1 MENNLSTVTIPVEE
15 YNGLRD
21 RIADLERANGELTE
35 VIENTKDMDDSRV
48 IIKEVYTGEDEDGDE
63 CRLVKYSFKNFEDVK
78 AEVEDVMKDS
88 IEGATKKLGEL
99 TDKLE
104 DLKKDLKKSREERIK
119 ALEEL
124 KQKSIELQCFA
135 AKLRNRNWWQRLL
148 NK

>member
-1 MENNLSTVTIPVEE
+1 MEKTLSTVTISVDE

-63 CRLVKYSFKNFEDVK
+63 YRLVKYSFKNFKDVK
-78 AEVEDVMKDS
+78 AEVEEVMKDS

-104 DLKKDLKKSREERIK
+104 DLKKSSEERTK

-124 KQKSIELQCFA
+124 KQKSIELQCYA
-135 AKLRNRNWWQRLL
+135 AKLNNRNWWQRLM

>member
-1 MENNLSTVTIPVEE
+1 MEKTLSTVTIPVDE
-15 YNGLRD
+15 YNKMRD

-63 CRLVKYSFKNFEDVK
+63 YRLVKYSFKNFKDVK

-104 DLKKDLKKSREERIK
+104 DLKKGSEERSK

-124 KQKSIELQCFA
+124 KQKSLELQRRA
-135 AKLRNRNWWQRLL
+135 AELNNRNWWQRLL

>member
-15 YNGLRD
+15 YNGLCD
-21 RIADLERANGELTE
+21 RIADLERENGELTE

-63 CRLVKYSFKNFEDVK
+63 YRLVKYSFKNFKDVK
-78 AEVEDVMKDS
+78 AEVEEVMKDS

-104 DLKKDLKKSREERIK
+104 DLKKSSEERTK

-124 KQKSIELQCFA
+124 KQKSLELQCYA
-135 AKLRNRNWWQRLL
+135 AKLNNRNWWQRLL

>member
-1 MENNLSTVTIPVEE
+1 MEKTLSTVTIPVEE

-21 RIADLERANGELTE
+21 RIADLERENGELTE

-63 CRLVKYSFKNFEDVK
+63 YRLVKYSFKNFKDVK
-78 AEVEDVMKDS
+78 AEVEEMMKES
-88 IEGATKKLGEL
+88 IDGAVKKLGEL
-99 TDKLE
+99 KDKLE
-104 DLKKDLKKSREERIK
+104 DLKKSSEERSK

-124 KQKSIELQCFA
+124 KQKSIELQCYA
-135 AKLRNRNWWQRLL
+135 SKLNNRNWWQRLL

>member
-15 YNGLRD
+15 YNGLRN
-21 RIADLERANGELTE
+21 RIADLERENGELTE

-63 CRLVKYSFKNFEDVK
+63 YRFVKYSLKNFKDVK
-78 AEVEDVMKDS
+78 AEVEEVMKDS

-104 DLKKDLKKSREERIK
+104 DLKKSSEERTK

-124 KQKSIELQCFA
+124 KQKSLELQCYA
-135 AKLRNRNWWQRLL
+135 AKLNNRNWWWRLL

>member
-1 MENNLSTVTIPVEE
+1 MENNLSTVTITVEE

-21 RIADLERANGELTE
+21 RIVDLERENGELTE

-63 CRLVKYSFKNFEDVK
+63 YRLVKYSFKNFKDVK
-78 AEVEDVMKDS
+78 AEVEEVMKDS
-88 IEGATKKLGEL
+88 IDGAVKKIGEL
-99 TDKLE
+99 KDKLE
-104 DLKKDLKKSREERIK
+104 DLKKSSEERIK

-124 KQKSIELQCFA
+124 KQKSIELQCYA
-135 AKLRNRNWWQRLL
+135 VKLNNRNWWQRLM

>member
-1 MENNLSTVTIPVEE
+1 MEKTLSTVTISVEE

-35 VIENTKDMDDSRV
+35 VIENTKAMDDSRV

-78 AEVEDVMKDS
+78 AEVEEVMKDR
-88 IEGATKKLGEL
+88 IDGATKKLGEL
-99 TDKLE
+99 TEKFE
-104 DLKKDLKKSREERIK
+104 DLKKGSEERIK

-124 KQKSIELQCFA
+124 KQKAIELQCCA

>member
-21 RIADLERANGELTE
+21 RIADLERENGELTE

-63 CRLVKYSFKNFEDVK
+63 YRLVKYSFKNFKDVK
-78 AEVEDVMKDS
+78 AEVEEVMKES
-88 IEGATKKLGEL
+88 IDGAVKKLGEL
-99 TDKLE
+99 KDKLE
-104 DLKKDLKKSREERIK
+104 DLKKSSEERSK

-124 KQKSIELQCFA
+124 KQKSIELQCYA
-135 AKLRNRNWWQRLL
+135 AKLNNRNWWQRLM

>member
-1 MENNLSTVTIPVEE
+1 MEKTLSTVTIPVEE

-63 CRLVKYSFKNFEDVK
+63 YRLVKYSFKNFKDVK
-78 AEVEDVMKDS
+78 AEVEEVMKES
-88 IEGATKKLGEL
+88 IDGAVKKLGEL
-99 TDKLE
+99 KDKLE
-104 DLKKDLKKSREERIK
+104 DLKKSSEERTK
-119 ALEEL
+119 VLEEL
-124 KQKSIELQCFA
+124 KRKSIELQCYA
-135 AKLRNRNWWQRLL
+135 AKLNNRNWWQRLM

>member
-1 MENNLSTVTIPVEE
+1 MEKTLSTVTISVDE

-48 IIKEVYTGEDEDGDE
+48 IIKDVYTGEDEDGDE
-63 CRLVKYSFKNFEDVK
+63 YRLVKYSFKNFKDVK
-78 AEVEDVMKDS
+78 AEVEEVMKDS

-104 DLKKDLKKSREERIK
+104 DLKKGSEERAK

-124 KQKSIELQCFA
+124 RHKSLELQCRVA
-135 AKLRNRNWWQRLL
+135 ELNNRNWWQRRL

>member
-1 MENNLSTVTIPVEE
+1 MENTLSTVTISVDE

-48 IIKEVYTGEDEDGDE
+48 IIKEVYNVEDEDGDE
-63 CRLVKYSFKNFEDVK
+63 YRLVKYSFKNFKDVK
-78 AEVEDVMKDS
+78 AEVEEVMKDS

-104 DLKKDLKKSREERIK
+104 DLKKSSEERTK

-124 KQKSIELQCFA
+124 KQKSLELQCYA
-135 AKLRNRNWWQRLL
+135 AKLNNRNWWQRLL

>member
-21 RIADLERANGELTE
+21 RIADLERENGELTE

-63 CRLVKYSFKNFEDVK
+63 YRLVKYSFKNFKDVK
-78 AEVEDVMKDS
+78 AEVEEVMKDS

-104 DLKKDLKKSREERIK
+104 DLKKSSEERTK

-124 KQKSIELQCFA
+124 KQKSLELQCYA
-135 AKLRNRNWWQRLL
+135 AKLNNRNWWKRLL

>member
-21 RIADLERANGELTE
+21 HIADLERANGELTE

-63 CRLVKYSFKNFEDVK
+63 YRLVKYSFKNFKDVK
-78 AEVEDVMKDS
+78 AEVEEVMKDS

-99 TDKLE
+99 KDKLE
-104 DLKKDLKKSREERIK
+104 DLKKSSEERTK
-119 ALEEL
+119 VLEEL
-124 KQKSIELQCFA
+124 KQKSIELQCYA
-135 AKLRNRNWWQRLL
+135 AKLNNRNWWQRLL

>member
-1 MENNLSTVTIPVEE
+1 MEKTLSTVTISVDE

-63 CRLVKYSFKNFEDVK
+63 YRLVKYSFKNFKDVK
-78 AEVEDVMKDS
+78 AEVEEVMKDS

-104 DLKKDLKKSREERIK
+104 DLKKSSEERTK

-124 KQKSIELQCFA
+124 KQKSIELQCYA
-135 AKLRNRNWWQRLL
+135 AKLNNRNWWQRLL

>member
-1 MENNLSTVTIPVEE
+1 MENNLSTVTISVDE

-63 CRLVKYSFKNFEDVK
+63 YRLVKYSFKNFKDVK
-78 AEVEDVMKDS
+78 AEVEDVMKES
-88 IEGATKKLGEL
+88 IEGAKKEL
-99 TDKLE
+99 NELIDKTE
-104 DLKKDLKKSREERIK
+104 ELKKSSEERAK
-119 ALEEL
+119 VLEEL
-124 KQKSIELQCFA
+124 KQKFLELQRRSA
-135 AKLRNRNWWQRLL
+135 ELNNRNWWQRLL

>member
-1 MENNLSTVTIPVEE
+1 MEKTLSTVTISVDE

-48 IIKEVYTGEDEDGDE
+48 IIKEVYTVEDEDGDE
-63 CRLVKYSFKNFEDVK
+63 YRLVKYSFKNFKDVK
-78 AEVEDVMKDS
+78 AEVEEVMKDS

-99 TDKLE
+99 KDKLE
-104 DLKKDLKKSREERIK
+104 DLKKSSEERTNV
-119 ALEEL
+119 LEEL
-124 KQKSIELQCFA
+124 KQKSIELQCYA
-135 AKLRNRNWWQRLL
+135 AKLNNRNWWQRLL

>member
-1 MENNLSTVTIPVEE
+1 MEKTLSTVTISVDE

-21 RIADLERANGELTE
+21 RIADLERANCELTE

-63 CRLVKYSFKNFEDVK
+63 YRLVKYSFKNFKDVK
-78 AEVEDVMKDS
+78 AEVEEVMKDS
-88 IEGATKKLGEL
+88 IDGAVKKLGEL
-99 TDKLE
+99 KDKLE
-104 DLKKDLKKSREERIK
+104 DLKKSSEERIK

-124 KQKSIELQCFA
+124 KQKTIELQCYA
-135 AKLRNRNWWQRLL
+135 AKLNNRNWWQRLL

>member
-1 MENNLSTVTIPVEE
+1 MEKNLSTVTISVDE

-21 RIADLERANGELTE
+21 RIADLERENGELTE

-48 IIKEVYTGEDEDGDE
+48 IIKEVYTCEDEDGDE
-63 CRLVKYSFKNFEDVK
+63 YRLVKYSFKNFKDVK
-78 AEVEDVMKDS
+78 EEVEEVMKDS

-104 DLKKDLKKSREERIK
+104 DLKKSSEERTK

-124 KQKSIELQCFA
+124 KQKSLELQRRA
-135 AKLRNRNWWQRLL
+135 AEIENRNWWQRLL

>member
-1 MENNLSTVTIPVEE
+1 MEKTLSTVTISVDE

-63 CRLVKYSFKNFEDVK
+63 YRLVKYSFKNFKDVK

-104 DLKKDLKKSREERIK
+104 DLKKGSKERAK

-124 KQKSIELQCFA
+124 RHKSLELQCRVA
-135 AKLRNRNWWQRLL
+135 ELNNRNWWQRLL

>member
-1 MENNLSTVTIPVEE
+1 MEKTLSTVTISVDE

-63 CRLVKYSFKNFEDVK
+63 YRLVKYSFKNFKDVK
-78 AEVEDVMKDS
+78 AEVEEVMKDS
-88 IEGATKKLGEL
+88 IECDTKKLGEL

-104 DLKKDLKKSREERIK
+104 DLKKRSEERTK

-124 KQKSIELQCFA
+124 KQKSIELQCYA
-135 AKLRNRNWWQRLL
+135 AKLNNRNWWQRLL

>member
-1 MENNLSTVTIPVEE
+1 MEKTLSTVTISVDE

-21 RIADLERANGELTE
+21 RIADLERENGELTE

-63 CRLVKYSFKNFEDVK
+63 YRLVKYSFKNFKDVK
-78 AEVEDVMKDS
+78 AEVEEVMKDS
-88 IEGATKKLGEL
+88 IDGATKKLGEL

-104 DLKKDLKKSREERIK
+104 DLKKSSEERTK

-124 KQKSIELQCFA
+124 KQKSLELQCYA
-135 AKLRNRNWWQRLL
+135 AKLNNRNWWQRLL

>member
-1 MENNLSTVTIPVEE
+1 MENNLSTVTISVDE

-21 RIADLERANGELTE
+21 RIADLERTNGELTE

-63 CRLVKYSFKNFEDVK
+63 YRLVKYSFKNFKDVK
-78 AEVEDVMKDS
+78 AEVEEVMKDS
-88 IEGATKKLGEL
+88 IECDTKKLGEL

-104 DLKKDLKKSREERIK
+104 DLKKSSEERTK

-124 KQKSIELQCFA
+124 KQKSLELQCYA
-135 AKLRNRNWWQRLL
+135 AKLENRNWWQRLL

>member
-1 MENNLSTVTIPVEE
+1 MEKTLSTVTIPVEE

-63 CRLVKYSFKNFEDVK
+63 YRLVKYSFKNFKDVK
-78 AEVEDVMKDS
+78 AEVEEVMKES
-88 IEGATKKLGEL
+88 IEGAKKEL
-99 TDKLE
+99 NELIDKTE
-104 DLKKDLKKSREERIK
+104 ELKKSSEERAK
-119 ALEEL
+119 VLEEL
-124 KQKSIELQCFA
+124 KQKFLELQRRSA
-135 AKLRNRNWWQRLL
+135 ELNNRNWWQRLL

>member
-1 MENNLSTVTIPVEE
+1 MENTLSTVTISVDE

-48 IIKEVYTGEDEDGDE
+48 IIKEVYTVEDEDGDE
-63 CRLVKYSFKNFEDVK
+63 YRLVKYSFKNFKDVK
-78 AEVEDVMKDS
+78 AEVEEVMKDS
-88 IEGATKKLGEL
+88 IEWATKKLGEL

-104 DLKKDLKKSREERIK
+104 DLKKSSEERTK
-119 ALEEL
+119 AIEEL
-124 KQKSIELQCFA
+124 KQKSLELLCYA
-135 AKLRNRNWWQRLL
+135 AKLNNRNWWQRLL

>member
-1 MENNLSTVTIPVEE
+1 MEKTLSTVTISVDE

-21 RIADLERANGELTE
+21 RIADLERENGELTD

-78 AEVEDVMKDS
+78 AEVEEVMKDS
-88 IEGATKKLGEL
+88 IDGATKKLGEL

-104 DLKKDLKKSREERIK
+104 DLKKSSEERTK

-124 KQKSIELQCFA
+124 KQKSLELQCYA
-135 AKLRNRNWWQRLL
+135 AKLNNRNWWQRLL

>member
-1 MENNLSTVTIPVEE
+1 MEKTLSTVTISVEE

-63 CRLVKYSFKNFEDVK
+63 YRLVKYSFKNFKDVK
-78 AEVEDVMKDS
+78 AEVEDVMKES
-88 IEGATKKLGEL
+88 IEGTKKEL
-99 TDKLE
+99 N
-104 DLKKDLKKSREERIK
+104 
-119 ALEEL
+119 EL
-124 KQKSIELQCFA
+124 KQKFLELQCRA
-135 AKLRNRNWWQRLL
+135 AELNNRNWWQRLL

>member
-21 RIADLERANGELTE
+21 RIADLERENGELTE

-63 CRLVKYSFKNFEDVK
+63 YRLVKYSFKNFKDVK
-78 AEVEDVMKDS
+78 AEVEEVMKDS
-88 IEGATKKLGEL
+88 IECDTKKLGEL

-104 DLKKDLKKSREERIK
+104 DLKKSSEERTK

-124 KQKSIELQCFA
+124 KQKSLELQCYA
-135 AKLRNRNWWQRLL
+135 AKLNNRNWWQRLL

>member
-1 MENNLSTVTIPVEE
+1 MSTVTIPVEE

-21 RIADLERANGELTE
+21 RIADLERENGELTE

-63 CRLVKYSFKNFEDVK
+63 YRLVKYSFKNFKDVK
-78 AEVEDVMKDS
+78 AEVEEVMKDS

-104 DLKKDLKKSREERIK
+104 DLKKSSEERTK

-124 KQKSIELQCFA
+124 KQKSLELQCYA
-135 AKLRNRNWWQRLL
+135 AKLNNRNW
-148 NK
+148 

>member
-1 MENNLSTVTIPVEE
+1 MEKTLSTVTISVDE

-21 RIADLERANGELTE
+21 QIADLKKANGELTE

-63 CRLVKYSFKNFEDVK
+63 YRLVKYSFKNFKDVK
-78 AEVEDVMKDS
+78 AEVEEVMKDS
-88 IEGATKKLGEL
+88 IE
-99 TDKLE
+99 
-104 DLKKDLKKSREERIK
+104 DLKKGSEERTK

-124 KQKSIELQCFA
+124 KQKSLELQCYA
-135 AKLRNRNWWQRLL
+135 AKLNNRNWWQRLL

>member
-1 MENNLSTVTIPVEE
+1 MEKTLSTVTISVDE

-63 CRLVKYSFKNFEDVK
+63 YRLVKYSFKNFKDVK
-78 AEVEDVMKDS
+78 AEVEEVMKDS

-104 DLKKDLKKSREERIK
+104 DLKKGSEERAK

-124 KQKSIELQCFA
+124 KQKSLELQRRA
-135 AKLRNRNWWQRLL
+135 AELNNRNWWQRLL

>member
-21 RIADLERANGELTE
+21 RIADLERENGELTE

-48 IIKEVYTGEDEDGDE
+48 IIKEVYTGKDEDGDE
-63 CRLVKYSFKNFEDVK
+63 YRLVKYSFKNFKDVK
-78 AEVEDVMKDS
+78 AEVEEVMKDS
-88 IEGATKKLGEL
+88 IECDTKKLGEL
-99 TDKLE
+99 KDKLE
-104 DLKKDLKKSREERIK
+104 DLKKSSEERTK

-124 KQKSIELQCFA
+124 KQKSLELQCYA
-135 AKLRNRNWWQRLL
+135 AKLNNRNWWQRLL